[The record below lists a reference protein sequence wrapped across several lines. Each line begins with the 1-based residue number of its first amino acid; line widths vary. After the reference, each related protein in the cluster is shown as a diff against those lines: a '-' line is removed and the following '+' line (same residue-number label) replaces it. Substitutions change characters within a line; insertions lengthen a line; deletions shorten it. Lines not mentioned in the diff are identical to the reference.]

1 MEKNGLE
8 KCFTPKQTQIEDCRG
23 NIWILKT
30 WRCPQIKRHQQCLA
44 NGLLFP
50 SLILIFSLCPVF
62 VHLFIPR
69 SFGLMSDVEG
79 LALLAGDMTRLQLCV
94 CVCALTK
101 KAMDK
106 QKNSLDSLC
115 WHVNYNTRLSVFCLP
130 SFHSLSPLG
139 FIHCWLPTVHWMSL
153 NSTAPPSWLVTQQTW
168 CHCWKITQGFFFFF
182 FCNGCVRRRPIVT

>member
-1 MEKNGLE
+1 MEKNGFE

-79 LALLAGDMTRLQLCV
+79 LALLAGDMTRLQWCV
-94 CVCALTK
+94 FVSLTSSHRV
-101 KAMDK
+101 KA
-106 QKNSLDSLC
+106 QSLIYFWVSLC
-115 WHVNYNTRLSVFCLP
+115 LLSFP
-130 SFHSLSPLG
+130 SPSPLG
-139 FIHCWLPTVHWMSL
+139 FMNCWLPIHWRSL
-153 NSTAPPSWLVTQQTW
+153 NSLLPHRSTQLTGHTADMMSSL
-168 CHCWKITQGFFFFF
+168 HRWKITQVFFF
-182 FCNGCVRRRPIVT
+182 FCNGCVRRRPIIT